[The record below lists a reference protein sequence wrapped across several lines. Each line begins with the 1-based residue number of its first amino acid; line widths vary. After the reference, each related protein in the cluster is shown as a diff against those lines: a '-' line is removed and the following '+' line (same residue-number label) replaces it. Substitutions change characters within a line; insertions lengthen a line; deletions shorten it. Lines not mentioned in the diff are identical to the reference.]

1 MNENKS
7 IIDIAQAAQGSQAQ
21 KQAPATTPTQEV
33 NQGDVLSKLLEKVE
47 EKIAWVPID
56 LPSQGLLSNG
66 ENKTVKIR
74 PFTFEDE
81 KMLRS
86 LKKASQGNK
95 VIESLIQRATKEL
108 NYHKL
113 SLVDKTFILF
123 KLRELSYGNN
133 YEVEVECPQCSAKN
147 GLMIE
152 LDKLPVVKLDPE
164 VELDTKITLPDSEV
178 EVEFRYPMAM
188 DDAVLTDME
197 NIMDN
202 LFRFVKTIDGHDSRI
217 IIQKF
222 LTKTTG
228 RDVLTLQKKI
238 FGMDFGIQSKVN
250 FICSECNKD
259 SAIELPINES
269 FFNVS

>member
-7 IIDIAQAAQGSQAQ
+7 IIDIAQAAQSSQAQ
-21 KQAPATTPTQEV
+21 TQAPATAPTQEV
-33 NQGDVLSKLLEKVE
+33 KQGDVLKQLLEKVE
-47 EKIAWVPID
+47 QKTAWVPLD
-56 LPSQGLLSNG
+56 LPGNGVLSGG
-66 ENKTVKIR
+66 ENKTIKIR

-81 KMLRS
+81 KILRS
-86 LKKASQGNK
+86 VKKASQSSK
-95 VIESLIQRATKEL
+95 VLETLIQRATQDV

-113 SLVDKTFILF
+113 TLVDKTFILF

-133 YEVEVECPQCSAKN
+133 YEVEIECPQCGEKN

-152 LDKLPVVKLDPE
+152 LDKLPVVTLDE
-164 VELDTKITLPDSEV
+164 DVELDTKITLPDSEV
-178 EVEFRYPMAM
+178 EVEFRYPMAQ
-188 DDAVLTDME
+188 DEAVLADVE
-197 NIMDN
+197 NVMDN
-202 LFRFVKTIDGHDSRI
+202 LFRFVKSINGHDSRI

-228 RDVLTLQKKI
+228 KDVLTLQKKI
-238 FGMDFGIQSKVN
+238 FGMDFGIQSRVN
-250 FICSECNKD
+250 FICNACNAD